1 VINGAF
7 FLKYIMNFCLNWDMQ
22 NNKSIILQLCLDPLK
37 EKVMAVAIKLD
48 FDNTYVIEPLTD
60 DLRVSTFTTYL
71 EDGSQVPLRV
81 EISSQPHALLPSV
94 FNLAFG
100 PTNSKGEIDDKAEIT
115 HKDYSKVFSSI
126 LLAGL
131 SYLTDHSDQYL
142 GIDGSN
148 NARAYL
154 YYRFLQRNFEYL
166 DQFFE
171 IFGLKYYVRIS
182 RFGKNQYDNP
192 FDFNDVV
199 PMTDRI
205 RKGMVIMSNLMY
217 NYFIFRIKA

>member
-1 VINGAF
+1 
-7 FLKYIMNFCLNWDMQ
+7 
-22 NNKSIILQLCLDPLK
+22 
-37 EKVMAVAIKLD
+37 MAVAVKLD
-48 FDNTYVIEPLTD
+48 FDNTYEIEPLSD
-60 DLRVSTFTTYL
+60 DLRVSTFTSDL
-71 EDGSQVPLRV
+71 EDGSSVPLRV
-81 EISSQPHALLPSV
+81 EISSEPHALLPSV

-100 PTNSKGEIDDKAEIT
+100 PTNKRGGIDDMAEIS

-131 SYLTDHSDQYL
+131 TYLTDHTDQYL

-154 YYRFLQRNFEYL
+154 YYRFLQRNFDYL

-171 IFGLKYYVRIS
+171 MYGLKYYVRIT

-192 FDFNDVV
+192 FDFTDVV
-199 PMTDRI
+199 PATDRI
-205 RKGMVIMSNLMY
+205 RKGMDIKSNLMY
-217 NYFIFRIKA
+217 NYFIFNLTQ

>member
-1 VINGAF
+1 
-7 FLKYIMNFCLNWDMQ
+7 MQ
-22 NNKSIILQLCLDPLK
+22 YLEEPPLFGNKLRLHMG
-37 EKVMAVAIKLD
+37 VAVTLD
-48 FDNTYVIEPLTD
+48 FDNTYDIDPLSD
-60 DLRVSTFTTYL
+60 DLRVSTFTSDL
-71 EDGSQVPLRV
+71 DDGSRVPLRV
-81 EISSQPHALLPSV
+81 EISSEPHALLPSV

-100 PTNSKGEIDDKAEIT
+100 PTNRKGEIDDKAEIA

-126 LLAGL
+126 LLAAL
-131 SYLTDHSDQYL
+131 TYLTDHSDQYL

-154 YYRFLQRNFEYL
+154 YYRFLQRNFAYL

-171 IFGLKYYVRIS
+171 MYGLKYYVRIS

-192 FDFNDVV
+192 FDFNDVI

-205 RKGMVIMSNLMY
+205 KGGMVIRSNLMY
-217 NYFIFRIKA
+217 NYFIFKTK

>member
-1 VINGAF
+1 
-7 FLKYIMNFCLNWDMQ
+7 
-22 NNKSIILQLCLDPLK
+22 
-37 EKVMAVAIKLD
+37 MAVAVKLD
-48 FDNTYVIEPLTD
+48 FDNTYEIEPLTE
-60 DLRVSTFTTYL
+60 DLRVSTFNSEL
-71 EDGSQVPLRV
+71 KDGSSVFLRV

-100 PTNSKGEIDDKAEIT
+100 PKNLNGEIDDRAEIT

-131 SYLTDHSDQYL
+131 TYLTDHTDQYL
-142 GIDGSN
+142 GVDGSN

-166 DQFFE
+166 DRFFE
-171 IFGLKYYVRIS
+171 MYALKYYVRIS

-217 NYFIFRIKA
+217 NYFIFKLKT

>member
-1 VINGAF
+1 
-7 FLKYIMNFCLNWDMQ
+7 
-22 NNKSIILQLCLDPLK
+22 
-37 EKVMAVAIKLD
+37 MAIAVKLD
-48 FDNTYVIEPLTD
+48 FDNTYDIEPLTE
-60 DLRVSTFTTYL
+60 DLRVSAFTSEL
-71 EDGSQVPLRV
+71 EGGSSIPLRV
-81 EISSQPHALLPSV
+81 EISSQSHALLPSV

-100 PTNSKGEIDDKAEIT
+100 PANAKGEIDDRAEIA

-131 SYLTDHSDQYL
+131 TYLTDHTDQYL

-154 YYRFLQRNFEYL
+154 YYRFLQKNFGYL

-171 IFGLKYYVRIS
+171 MYGLKYYVRIS
-182 RFGKNQYDNP
+182 RFGKNQYDDP

-205 RKGMVIMSNLMY
+205 RKGMVIISNLMY
-217 NYFIFRIKA
+217 NYFIFKLKE

>member
-1 VINGAF
+1 
-7 FLKYIMNFCLNWDMQ
+7 
-22 NNKSIILQLCLDPLK
+22 
-37 EKVMAVAIKLD
+37 MAIAVKLD
-48 FDNTYVIEPLTD
+48 FDNTYNIEPLST
-60 DLRVSTFTTYL
+60 DLRVSRFISDL
-71 EDGSQVPLRV
+71 EDGSMIPLRI
-81 EISSQPHALLPSV
+81 EISSQPHALDPSV

-100 PTNSKGEIDDKAEIT
+100 PTNSKGEIDDRAEIA
-115 HKDYSKVFSSI
+115 HRDYSKVFSSI

-131 SYLTDHSDQYL
+131 TYLTDNPGHYL

-154 YYRFLQRNFEYL
+154 YYRFLQRNYACL

-171 IFGLKYYVRIS
+171 LYALKYYVRIS

-192 FDFNDVV
+192 FDFNDVL

-205 RKGMVIMSNLMY
+205 EKGMTMRSNFMY
-217 NYFIFRIKA
+217 NYFIFKLKS

>member
-1 VINGAF
+1 
-7 FLKYIMNFCLNWDMQ
+7 
-22 NNKSIILQLCLDPLK
+22 
-37 EKVMAVAIKLD
+37 MAVVVKLD
-48 FDNTYVIEPLTD
+48 FDETYNIDPLSD
-60 DLRVSTFTTYL
+60 DLRVSTFVSDL
-71 EDGSQVPLRV
+71 EDGRSIPLRV
-81 EISSQPHALLPSV
+81 EISSQPHALLSSV

-100 PTNSKGEIDDKAEIT
+100 PTNAKGEIDDKAEIA

-131 SYLTDHSDQYL
+131 IYLTDHPDQYL

-154 YYRFLQRNFEYL
+154 YYRFLQRNFGYL
-166 DQFFE
+166 DQYFE
-171 IFGLKYYVRIS
+171 MYGLKYFVRIS

-192 FDFNDVV
+192 FDFNDVI

-205 RKGMVIMSNLMY
+205 PKGMVIRSNLMY
-217 NYFIFRIKA
+217 NYFIFKLKP

>member
-1 VINGAF
+1 
-7 FLKYIMNFCLNWDMQ
+7 
-22 NNKSIILQLCLDPLK
+22 
-37 EKVMAVAIKLD
+37 MAVAVKLD
-48 FDNTYVIEPLTD
+48 FDNTYEIDPLSD
-60 DLRVSTFTTYL
+60 DLRVSSFTSEL
-71 EDGSQVPLRV
+71 QDGSPAPLRV
-81 EISSQPHALLPSV
+81 EISSEPHALLPSV

-100 PTNSKGEIDDKAEIT
+100 PTNAKGEIDDRAEIA

-131 SYLTDHSDQYL
+131 TYLTDHPDQYL

-154 YYRFLQRNFEYL
+154 YYRFLQRNFGYL
-166 DQFFE
+166 DHFFE
-171 IFGLKYYVRIS
+171 MYGLKYYVRIS

-192 FDFNDVV
+192 FDFDDVI

-205 RKGMVIMSNLMY
+205 SIGMVIRSNLMY
-217 NYFIFRIKA
+217 NYFIFKLKR

>member
-1 VINGAF
+1 
-7 FLKYIMNFCLNWDMQ
+7 
-22 NNKSIILQLCLDPLK
+22 
-37 EKVMAVAIKLD
+37 MAIAVKLD
-48 FDNTYVIEPLTD
+48 FDNTYYVEPLTD
-60 DLRVSTFTTYL
+60 DLRVSRFTCDL
-71 EDGSQVPLRV
+71 EDGSSIPLRV
-81 EISSQPHALLPSV
+81 EISSHPHALLPSV

-100 PTNSKGEIDDKAEIT
+100 PTNLKGEIDDKAEIA

-126 LLAGL
+126 LFAGIT
-131 SYLTDHSDQYL
+131 YLTDHRDQYL

-154 YYRFLQRNFEYL
+154 YYRFLQRNFVYL

-171 IFGLKYYVRIS
+171 MYGLKYYVRIS

-192 FDFNDVV
+192 FDFNDIS

-205 RKGMVIMSNLMY
+205 RKGMAIMSNLMY
-217 NYFIFRIKA
+217 NYFIFRLKT